1 MNAPLFPLRRLTL
14 HPGDVACVDRG
25 ERLDTL
31 LGSCVAILLTDPQRS
46 VGAMCHVVHAG
57 APQGLPTRDTAYG
70 DAALAEMIR
79 LLRLRGIDQ
88 QQCLAWVYGGG
99 NMFPARFGQTAADGH
114 VGAANFE
121 WALGALHQAGIRVL
135 GVALG
140 GHAYRKLRWT
150 VGPEAPEVETVS
162 MTRPPVPPAR
172 EGTAAEAPK
181 PVHARG

>member
-1 MNAPLFPLRRLTL
+1 MRLQPLKLRKLTL

-25 ERLDTL
+25 ECLETL
-31 LGSCVAILLTDPQRS
+31 LGSCVAILLTDPRRT

-57 APQGLPTRDTAYG
+57 RAQGVPTRATAYG
-70 DAALAEMIR
+70 DEALAEMGR
-79 LLRLRGIDQ
+79 LLRARGIDP

-99 NMFPARFGQTAADGH
+99 NMFPTRIGETAADGN

-140 GHAYRKLRWT
+140 GHAYRKLSWT
-150 VGPEAPEVETVS
+150 IGLDAPEVETVS
-162 MTRPPVPPAR
+162 MARPPRP
-172 EGTAAEAPK
+172 ETAPERSLA
-181 PVHARG
+181 